1 MAYSG
6 SKRMWTVADAQARLP
21 ELLRLAQSE
30 GPQYIGAAHTFV
42 VTPADPEPDQAEPR
56 APLGQ
61 WLVHN
66 VPRGANLEIPRD
78 RSSAREIPFADPK
91 DE

>member
-1 MAYSG
+1 MAYSS

-21 ELLRLAQSE
+21 ELLRLAEAE
-30 GPQYIGAAHTFV
+30 GPQYIGAGNTFV

-56 APLGQ
+56 QPLGQ
-61 WLVHN
+61 WLVSN
-66 VPRGANLEIPRD
+66 VPRGANLDIPRD
-78 RSSAREIPFADPK
+78 RGSERETPFTSPK

>member
-1 MAYSG
+1 MADSG
-6 SKRMWTVADAQARLP
+6 NQRVWTVADAQARLP

-66 VPRGANLEIPRD
+66 LPRGANLEIPGD